1 MKKILF
7 IILLVSLKVNSQQ
20 LVGNWKVVCY
30 EDEICYFNKTTD
42 SILYKDTTRKEEAE
56 NFRKM
61 SDLIIFPITY
71 NFDSN
76 GNYTMTNPMI
86 GKTHGKFKIDKVTKK
101 IAFIDDE
108 NKKFEIPFE
117 YKDEILFLQMKMENA
132 YMKIGLK
139 KN

>member
-1 MKKILF
+1 
-7 IILLVSLKVNSQQ
+7 
-20 LVGNWKVVCY
+20 
-30 EDEICYFNKTTD
+30 
-42 SILYKDTTRKEEAE
+42 
-56 NFRKM
+56 
-61 SDLIIFPITY
+61 
-71 NFDSN
+71 
-76 GNYTMTNPMI
+76 MTNPMI
-86 GKTHGKFKIDKVTKK
+86 VKTHGKFKIDKVTKK

>member
-56 NFRKM
+56 NFREM
-61 SDLIIFPITY
+61 SDLIILLIILIVMEITR
-71 NFDSN
+71 
-76 GNYTMTNPMI
+76 
-86 GKTHGKFKIDKVTKK
+86 
-101 IAFIDDE
+101 
-108 NKKFEIPFE
+108 
-117 YKDEILFLQMKMENA
+117 
-132 YMKIGLK
+132 
-139 KN
+139 